1 MDKYSCCA
9 NIKLYPKVERMNLQQ
24 FPIIPRINKKWLLEI
39 VSDYSVGDN
48 YAVFSQTI
56 GGD

>member
-1 MDKYSCCA
+1 
-9 NIKLYPKVERMNLQQ
+9 MNLQQ